1 MIMNEDTE
9 KRLQQIFSYY
19 KTQPQEQELMLQMLR
34 EIQDITGQ
42 LSTSILDR
50 AASEIN
56 IKRSVLSCLV
66 KYAKDLKPCAY
77 DHKIVACTGP
87 RCARKDSME
96 LLRILKEEL
105 KPDKDGI
112 SRDGQIL
119 LTTRCCLKHCK
130 TAPNL
135 MIDDELVPHVT
146 KEQLPELLRKLRSPS

>member
-1 MIMNEDTE
+1 
-9 KRLQQIFSYY
+9 
-19 KTQPQEQELMLQMLR
+19 MLQMLR
-34 EIQDITGQ
+34 DIQEVTGQ
-42 LSTSILDR
+42 LSSSILEL
-50 AASEIN
+50 AASQIEV
-56 IKRSVLSCLV
+56 KQSVLSCLV
-66 KYAKDLKPCAY
+66 KYSKELKPAAY

-96 LLRILKEEL
+96 LLRILKDEL

-112 SRDGQIL
+112 SKDGQIL

-146 KEQLPELLRKLRSPS
+146 KEQLPELLQKLRSPS

>member
-1 MIMNEDTE
+1 MKTNEDTE
-9 KRLQQIFSYY
+9 KRLQRIFSYY
-19 KTQPQEQELMLQMLR
+19 QAQPQEQELMLQMLR
-34 EIQDITGQ
+34 DIQEVTGQ
-42 LSTSILDR
+42 LSTSVLER

-56 IKRSVLSCLV
+56 VKSSVLSCLV
-66 KYAKDLKPCAY
+66 KYAKDLKPAAY

-87 RCARKDSME
+87 RCARKDGME

-112 SRDGQIL
+112 SKDGHIL
-119 LTTRCCLKHCK
+119 LTPRCCLKHCK